1 MTITRLK
8 ITLEDIE
15 PVVSR
20 TLEVPADI
28 RLERLHLVIQA
39 AMGWEN
45 YHLYEFMVGETR
57 WGLPDP
63 DFFGTDALPVAKSS
77 LADVAST
84 AGTAPI
90 RYIYDFGDN
99 WVHRID
105 AETIGDPV
113 PGNLYPRLTDITGRC
128 PPEDVGGLPGYEDFL
143 DAVGDPNHPEH
154 ENMIRWAGGP
164 FDPHVPDA
172 DELRLEVL
180 KLAKKWKPRKN

>member
-1 MTITRLK
+1 MTIARLK
-8 ITLEDIE
+8 ITLEGIE

-20 TLEVPADI
+20 TLEVPVDI

-45 YHLYEFMVGETR
+45 YHLYEFMVGDTR

-63 DFFGTDALPVAKSS
+63 DFGTDALPVAKSR
-77 LADVAST
+77 LADVASN

-105 AETIGDPV
+105 AQTIGDPA
-113 PGNLYPRLTDITGRC
+113 PGNLYPRLTDIIGRC

-143 DAVGDPNHPEH
+143 DAVSDPNHPEH

-180 KLAKKWKPRKN
+180 KLAKKWKPRKK